1 MTKLID
7 DPPELDNDPDR
18 TRIKDID
25 HPDETRIKPAANS
38 RQVNNSAA
46 PASIANSS
54 DTRIRYHDT
63 TRIKPGAALAKP
75 PGAAGSGAGDQSGFP
90 NKETTRI
97 QRRPTGSS
105 SAAGPG
111 VTRAVEKPAQPPANK
126 LPFASPEGETPAIP
140 QARPIQK
147 ITLKNRFV
155 LDETLGVGG
164 MGVVYK
170 AIDKRKVEAK
180 DRNPY
185 IAVKILSEDFRH
197 HPDAFIALQ
206 REAGKSQR
214 IAHPN
219 IVNVHDFDRDG
230 DTVFMT
236 MEYMEGTPL
245 DKLLRENKGV
255 GLIKEQAD
263 RILKDMC
270 AALEHA
276 HKEYVVHAD
285 FKPGN
290 VFVTNSGVT
299 KVFDFGIARAV
310 AQADRHSHQGDKSV
324 FDPQT
329 LGALTP
335 AYASPEML
343 RGTVPTT
350 QDDVFALG
358 CVIYEMYSGEHPFK
372 RIQADQAM
380 EQKLKPKRIKSL
392 TRQQWKALKRTLA
405 FTREERT
412 SSVYEFVWD
421 FTQEKKSPLKNW
433 LTALVILALG
443 AGVYMQYFYKKE
455 LSPEEFK
462 AQLEQQIKIDL
473 VKERVGRLLAEPA
486 FTALWESEVW
496 QQVQSARQLLG
507 LKDQWLIQTETEIV
521 GKYLAQISQQRKSSH
536 FNAAQGLLENAGR
549 YRGYEDRLD
558 NERSAL
564 NSAIAEMREQQRI
577 REQQRLAKEKQE
589 LEQEKARQ
597 LAATQAR
604 KAQSSKPA
612 ATAPETPS
620 AQKAEQK
627 DVFALAMNNVKQQL
641 RCMNDINTRDLE
653 VAVRQA
659 RSIDEGKFQL
669 QSRQVISSL
678 TVCIEKIGRTDSNR
692 AEDLKVF
699 ALGMFPGD
707 KVISG
712 IRIKP
717 VDPCNMNMAGL
728 GARGIKGTCRDRMTA
743 GGYGPRMVVI
753 PATDNAGPYAIGQYE
768 VSIEQMNEFC
778 RQTGSCGI
786 QNTTNNNLPVT
797 NISFEQAKSYAQ
809 WLSKNTGY
817 RYRIPRT
824 SEWLYAAIADHSDL
838 DANRNCSMESRGIK
852 KGETLEE
859 ITTGKNNK
867 WGLVNYVGNAQEW
880 VLKNNTDLYAA
891 GGAHTDPIKLCNV
904 DNQRSH
910 DGTPDA
916 VTGFRLVRE
925 LRR

>member
-7 DPPELDNDPDR
+7 DSEDLKSEADR
-18 TRIKDID
+18 TRINERKKSDK
-25 HPDETRIKPAANS
+25 TRLKPAS
-38 RQVNNSAA
+38 K
-46 PASIANSS
+46 PGYANSS
-54 DTRIRYHDT
+54 DTRIRYPSDDT
-63 TRIKPGAALAKP
+63 RVKSKPAVSARPAAATVQSQPFAKP
-75 PGAAGSGAGDQSGFP
+75 S
-90 NKETTRI
+90 
-97 QRRPTGSS
+97 
-105 SAAGPG
+105 
-111 VTRAVEKPAQPPANK
+111 QPPVNA
-126 LPFASPEGETPAIP
+126 LPFAAPDNNEPAIP

-185 IAVKILSEDFRH
+185 LAVKILSEDFRH
-197 HPDAFIALQ
+197 HPDAFMALQ
-206 REAGKSQR
+206 REARKSQS

-245 DKLLRENKGV
+245 DKLLRENRGI

-263 RILKDMC
+263 RIMKDMC

-276 HKEYVVHAD
+276 HKEYIIHAD

-310 AQADRHSHQGDKSV
+310 AQADRQTQHGDKSI
-324 FDPQT
+324 FDPET

-343 RGTVPTT
+343 RGAVPTT

-380 EQKLKPKRIKSL
+380 EQKVKPKRIKSL
-392 TRQQWKALKRTLA
+392 SRQQWKALKRTLA
-405 FTREERT
+405 FNREERT
-412 SSVYEFVWD
+412 SSVYEFLWD
-421 FTQEKKSPLKNW
+421 FTHEKNTSWKKW
-433 LTALVILALG
+433 LASAVIIALG
-443 AGVYMQYFYKKE
+443 AGVYVQYFYKQE
-455 LSPEEFK
+455 LSPEALK

-473 VKERVGRLLAEPA
+473 VKDRLDRLLAEPK
-486 FTALWESEVW
+486 FTPLWESEIW
-496 QQVQSARQLLG
+496 EQVQTGRRLLG
-507 LKDQWLIQTETEIV
+507 LKEAWLVKTEAQLV
-521 GKYLAQISQQRKSSH
+521 DLYLTQISQQRNKNR
-536 FNAAQGLLENAGR
+536 FTAAQALLENAVR
-549 YRGYEDRLD
+549 YRGYENRLD
-558 NERSAL
+558 DERMAL
-564 NSAIAEMREQQRI
+564 RRAMDNLREQQLLAK
-577 REQQRLAKEKQE
+577 QQRQAAD
-589 LEQEKARQ
+589 EKARQ
-597 LAATQAR
+597 QRASKIK
-604 KAQSSKPA
+604 KAEPTKPA
-612 ATAPETPS
+612 KAALAPAP
-620 AQKAEQK
+620 KPK
-627 DVFALAMNNVKQQL
+627 DVFALAMSNVKQQL
-641 RCMNDINTRDLE
+641 RCTNDINTRNLE

-659 RSIDEGKFQL
+659 QSIDKGKFL
-669 QSRQVISSL
+669 KQSRQVISSL
-678 TVCIEKIGRTDSNR
+678 VVCIEKIGRTDSNR

-699 ALGMFPGD
+699 ALGLFPGD
-707 KVISG
+707 RVLSG

-717 VDPCNMNMAGL
+717 VDPCNVSMAGL
-728 GARGIKGTCRDRMTA
+728 GARGKKGTCRDRFAA
-743 GGYGPRMVVI
+743 GGYGPRMVVV
-753 PATDNAGPYAIGQYE
+753 PANDKFGPFAIGQYE
-768 VSIEQMNEFC
+768 ISVEQMNEYC
-778 RQTGSCGI
+778 RNSGRCKVKTM
-786 QNTTNNNLPVT
+786 NNYNLPVT
-797 NISFEQAKSYAQ
+797 NISIEQAKSYAK

-817 RYRIPRT
+817 RYRIPRR
-824 SEWLYAAIADHSDL
+824 SEWLYAAEANNSDL
-838 DANRNCSMESRGIK
+838 DANRNCSLESRGIK
-852 KGETLEE
+852 KGESLEE
-859 ITTGKNNK
+859 ITTGRKNK

-891 GGAHTDPIKLCNV
+891 GGAHTDPIKVCRV
-904 DNQRSH
+904 ENQRPH

-916 VTGFRLVRE
+916 ITGFRLVRE